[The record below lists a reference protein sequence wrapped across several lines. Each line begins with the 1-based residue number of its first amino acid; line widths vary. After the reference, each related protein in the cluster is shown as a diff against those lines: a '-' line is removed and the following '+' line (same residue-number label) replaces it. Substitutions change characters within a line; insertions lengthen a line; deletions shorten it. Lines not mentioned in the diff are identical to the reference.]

1 MKIRL
6 LIVSLFLAL
15 SSTAQIND
23 SAVLRNYINA
33 NVIENGTRSVTATQL
48 YYSLTGLLNVSNR
61 YKIDSINLKID
72 SLIYYTAGKRR
83 ALKFNQPGVDSVRL
97 SSDSLYFRRI
107 EGGEIPIRLD
117 YYTKSQA
124 DNRYVLSPSGK
135 LTANWLT
142 AWDYA
147 ISSEAPNLT
156 NLEDRYL
163 VVNGTAGDTAFTV
176 SGGTGMADF
185 VPNFVAA
192 AYAKEDDRYFSFFV
206 VRQSGT
212 TYNIDRPLKYNL
224 VNDTIKFIWSSYQ
237 GQHLSD
243 YGYRG
248 YADMIYDYHKS
259 LAHKDYKLYS
269 FFPEDGG
276 AIPFTAING
285 AVQGGFIPS
294 TSIPQLYSL
303 TTATINYSQI
313 AVNHFVIQQGGVTDR
328 GGEWTVNLGKK
339 KGYCETWIGINRS
352 LPGYAK
358 INFYLDGVLKET
370 KFVRGGVQ
378 KLTFNYANAS
388 SGKLQIVT
396 ADAQNTAI
404 RIGKTIWYQTDLDTI
419 PKAYQGG
426 KIMFVGDSWTQHR
439 YTGGNYLKS
448 SPERFR
454 ARWQGDGGN
463 ASDVINV
470 GRGGMTSSWG
480 KYWFKYWLNLYHPQ
494 YVYIEFYINDSN
506 SSGFVGDGSTTT
518 WNFDSTDP
526 YGTGLDVDGKVTQ
539 QNWLDYIKW
548 MKDTALAYGATPI
561 ILMPTPTASATQT
574 QAISAWNSALR
585 PATQYYDIETFF
597 SSGVY
602 GDNSANAPL
611 ITATTANADT
621 VVTKEIKGGTA
632 SISGSMLIE
641 LQATNSS
648 TTKGGIT
655 YPKVNYTGSSGHIW
669 DWQNLPTLGSGVV
682 GYIANNGLWYGAG
695 GFTTPGA
702 YTIPPFQISYASG
715 IARASATNSTTVQDW
730 YLGDSLTGVLRFRI
744 PAVLANY
751 TTSTLPTS
759 SLRRVKGALV
769 YDTDVEKA
777 AVTNGSSWEYLAKE
791 ALVLS
796 RYDSSTAKNNFI
808 RNSAAYAGSPQ
819 TADILNL
826 GTMRN
831 DGTFIVNGNAR
842 FNLGGDL
849 KYNIY
854 YRDSATGNLA
864 ALAPATYGYTLKAGP
879 GGKPEWVNAPGGT
892 VTSVDLSLPSI
903 FSVTGNPVTSSGTL
917 TTSLVTQAQNLV
929 FASPSGSSGV
939 PTFRSLVSNDIPSLD
954 AAKISSGV
962 FSIAR
967 GGTGLSALGSASQQL
982 RVNAGGT
989 ALEYF
994 TPSSGLV
1001 LLKDFYA
1008 DQGNTSTSVGISN
1021 ALYTYT
1027 VPANRLAAVGEKITA
1042 IYGGTFAAN
1051 ANTKSLRMGF
1061 GANANIGSNS
1071 VTLNGV
1077 GWVVK
1082 VTIIRISSSAIR
1094 AIIEIPGT
1102 DPVVAEYTSVDFTV
1116 TNDLVLSGAGGGAV
1130 NDVVAK
1136 MGTVKWEAAAP

>member
-1 MKIRL
+1 MKLRL
-6 LIVSLFLAL
+6 LILSLFVAL

-23 SAVLRNYINA
+23 TAVLRNYINA

-61 YKIDSINLKID
+61 YKIDSINLKSD

-107 EGGEIPIRLD
+107 QGGEIPIRLD
-117 YYTKSQA
+117 YYTRSQS

-185 VPNFVAA
+185 VPNYVAA
-192 AYAKEDDRYFSFFV
+192 AYAKADDKYFSFFV
-206 VRQSGT
+206 VRQSGG
-212 TYNIDRPLKYNL
+212 TYHTDRPLKYSL
-224 VNDTIKFIWSSYQ
+224 VNDTVKFIWSSYQ

-259 LAHKDYKLYS
+259 LAQKDYKLYS

-276 AIPFTAING
+276 TIPFVAING
-285 AVQGGFIPS
+285 ATQGGFIPS
-294 TSIPQLYSL
+294 TSIPQLYSQ

-313 AVNHFVIQQGGVTDR
+313 AVNHFVIQQGGVADR
-328 GGEWTVNLGKK
+328 GGEWSVNLGKK
-339 KGYCETWIGINRS
+339 RGYCETWVGINRN

-404 RIGKTIWYQTDLDTI
+404 RVGKTIWYQTDLDTI

-454 ARWQGDGGN
+454 ARWQGDGGDP
-463 ASDVINV
+463 ADIINV
-470 GRGGMTSSWG
+470 GRGGMTSAWG
-480 KYWFKYWLNLYHPQ
+480 KYWFKYWLNLYHPK

-526 YGTGLDVDGKVTQ
+526 YGAGLDVDGKVTQ
-539 QNWLDYIKW
+539 QNWLDNIKW

-611 ITATTANADT
+611 ISAATGNIDT
-621 VVTKEIKGGTA
+621 VATKEIKGGTA

-751 TTSTLPTS
+751 TTSTLPAS
-759 SLRRVKGALV
+759 GIRRVKGALV
-769 YDTDVEKA
+769 YDTDVEKP
-777 AVTNGSSWEYLAKE
+777 AVTDGFSWSYLAKE
-791 ALVLS
+791 SLVLA
-796 RYDSSTAKNNFI
+796 RFDSITAKDRFI
-808 RNSAAYAGSPQ
+808 QNISIAGTAQSASFNITGQGMIAGTNSYKLFLSRPDMTSSAVLAFKTGTDTSGYVGLPSLLNRDVSLVGLKGSAAIRTSDTARIIFGSHSPEYSYVVGKKGKWLFGDSVQ
-819 TADILNL
+819 RTPTIPLEVESAQDTSILTAHKII
-826 GTMRN
+826 G
-831 DGTFIVNGNAR
+831 NGIISNST
-842 FNLGGDL
+842 
-849 KYNIY
+849 ITV
-854 YRDSATGNLA
+854 SS
-864 ALAPATYGYTLKAGP
+864 APAYASGGITTVGRNNTTGRLETFTPNLSPVGVVYG
-879 GGKPEWVNAPGGT
+879 
-892 VTSVDLSLPSI
+892 D
-903 FSVTGNPVTSSGTL
+903 GTL
-917 TTSLVTQAQNLV
+917 TTFPTNVDYLILQPTGNNTIEL
-929 FASPSGSSGV
+929 SS
-939 PTFRSLVSNDIPSLD
+939 T
-954 AAKISSGV
+954 A
-962 FSIAR
+962 
-967 GGTGLSALGSASQQL
+967 TYTGSAG
-982 RVNAGGT
+982 RVAVILNTTNFTYTIAGT
-989 ALEYF
+989 TVSSKYVYVAWYANN
-994 TPSSGLV
+994 TPSFINL
-1001 LLKDFYA
+1001 
-1008 DQGNTSTSVGISN
+1008 
-1021 ALYTYT
+1021 
-1027 VPANRLAAVGEKITA
+1027 
-1042 IYGGTFAAN
+1042 
-1051 ANTKSLRMGF
+1051 
-1061 GANANIGSNS
+1061 
-1071 VTLNGV
+1071 
-1077 GWVVK
+1077 
-1082 VTIIRISSSAIR
+1082 
-1094 AIIEIPGT
+1094 
-1102 DPVVAEYTSVDFTV
+1102 
-1116 TNDLVLSGAGGGAV
+1116 
-1130 NDVVAK
+1130 
-1136 MGTVKWEAAAP
+1136 